1 MNRLLINMLFAF
13 VWMFLQ
19 GDLHLYSFFEGFVL
33 GFVFLYLTRKS
44 TDSSPYFSRFF
55 KVIGFIIYFIKEIVV
70 SNLIVAWDVATPG
83 YFMKPAILAIP
94 LDCKTD
100 LEITL
105 FANLITLTPGTWS
118 IDVSNDKK
126 ILYIHAMYVDEIDSF
141 IEGLKS
147 GLERKLLEV
156 MR

>member
-1 MNRLLINMLFAF
+1 MNRLMVNIMFAF
-13 VWMFLQ
+13 IWMFLQ
-19 GDLHLYSFFEGFVL
+19 GNLHLFAFFEGFFL
-33 GFVFLYLTRKS
+33 GFLFLFITRKS
-44 TDSSPYFSRFF
+44 TEPTPYFTRFF
-55 KVIGFIIYFIKEIVV
+55 KVIWFILYFIKEIIV
-70 SNLIVAWDVATPG
+70 SNLKVAYDVATPG

-105 FANLITLTPGTWS
+105 FANMITMTPGTWS
-118 IDVSNDKK
+118 IDVSDDKK
-126 ILYIHAMYVDEIDSF
+126 TLYIHAMYVDDVDTF
-141 IEGLKS
+141 IKDLKN

>member
-44 TDSSPYFSRFF
+44 TESSSYFSRFF
-55 KVIGFIIYFIKEIVV
+55 KVIGFIIYFIKEIIV

-126 ILYIHAMYVDEIDSF
+126 VLYIHAMYVDEIDSF
-141 IEGLKS
+141 IDGLKS